1 MWLAMASLLPFARH
15 RVPLPWHAV
24 VEYGFLASD
33 LSRLRAAFK
42 KHGLECNVRRGILK
56 CWFGDGAKLRSVYGN
71 RLLTSFRAQTWPWAD
86 LFPHEAGRKGCGG
99 GGGVGRNADLGRGR
113 VGVGDI
119 ADPRGPQED
128 EATRGLRNCLA
139 PEHERLNGKRKI
151 RLDAYRTQRF
161 GGARLLCPTRAEAF
175 LHGSV
180 GSNADRDRRP
190 PPFKNRGGRGP
201 SPRAG
206 SEVGGCR

>member
-86 LFPHEAGRKGCGG
+86 LFPHEAGRGGCGG
-99 GGGVGRNADLGRGR
+99 GGGSAGMLTSGG
-113 VGVGDI
+113 GGS
-119 ADPRGPQED
+119 GS
-128 EATRGLRNCLA
+128 AT
-139 PEHERLNGKRKI
+139 
-151 RLDAYRTQRF
+151 
-161 GGARLLCPTRAEAF
+161 
-175 LHGSV
+175 
-180 GSNADRDRRP
+180 
-190 PPFKNRGGRGP
+190 
-201 SPRAG
+201 
-206 SEVGGCR
+206 

>member
-1 MWLAMASLLPFARH
+1 MASLLPFARH

-86 LFPHEAGRKGCGG
+86 LFPHEAGRGGCGG
-99 GGGVGRNADLGRGR
+99 GLLGSALSPTPGAPKRTKRLAASGTAWPPSTSGSTGSARSGSTPTGRKGSA
-113 VGVGDI
+113 
-119 ADPRGPQED
+119 
-128 EATRGLRNCLA
+128 A
-139 PEHERLNGKRKI
+139 PGCC
-151 RLDAYRTQRF
+151 
-161 GGARLLCPTRAEAF
+161 ARP
-175 LHGSV
+175 G
-180 GSNADRDRRP
+180 RRP
-190 PPFKNRGGRGP
+190 SCVARSDRVLTETADHPHLKIEAGG
-201 SPRAG
+201 AG

>member
-86 LFPHEAGRKGCGG
+86 LFPHEAGRGGCGG
-99 GGGVGRNADLGRGR
+99 GRSAGMLTSGGGGSGS
-113 VGVGDI
+113 
-119 ADPRGPQED
+119 
-128 EATRGLRNCLA
+128 AT
-139 PEHERLNGKRKI
+139 
-151 RLDAYRTQRF
+151 
-161 GGARLLCPTRAEAF
+161 
-175 LHGSV
+175 
-180 GSNADRDRRP
+180 
-190 PPFKNRGGRGP
+190 
-201 SPRAG
+201 
-206 SEVGGCR
+206 